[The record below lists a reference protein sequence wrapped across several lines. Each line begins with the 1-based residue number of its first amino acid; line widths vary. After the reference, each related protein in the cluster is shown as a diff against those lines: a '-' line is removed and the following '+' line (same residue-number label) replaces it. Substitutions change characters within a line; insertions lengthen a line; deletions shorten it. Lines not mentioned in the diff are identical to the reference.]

1 MLLFRSF
8 AVAVAVVCGLVSGFA
23 DAQQYP
29 VKPIRLLVGFPPG
42 GGSDISARIVATAIE
57 RRIGQPF
64 VVENRPGAGGVLAA
78 RQAAQAAP
86 DGYTLLYTGATASQW
101 PLLYKDLQ
109 FDPING
115 LAPISRGPEFWMFL
129 LANGQVPATTV
140 AELISFSKANPGR
153 INYAS
158 ISRNSTMFAVEAFRR
173 ASGLDATEVPY
184 QGNAAFNTALL
195 RNEVQLVATTVGADM
210 KEYITAGKV
219 RALMVFGTQR
229 SPQLPNVPS
238 ATEMGMNLP
247 GFGWFGL
254 FAPKGTPKAIIDR
267 LSSEMRRAAEDVEVQ
282 KLVERA
288 GATMMAS
295 TPEEFQAQL
304 QADYRTWKAVADA
317 IGLKP
322 E

>member
-1 MLLFRSF
+1 MLFRLLT
-8 AVAVAVVCGLVSGFA
+8 AAAAAIGVLVSGVGM
-23 DAQQYP
+23 AQQYP
-29 VKPIRLLVGFPPG
+29 TKPIRLVVGYPPG
-42 GGSDISARIVATAIE
+42 GGSDVSARIVATAIE
-57 RRIGQPF
+57 RRLGQSL

-78 RQAAQAAP
+78 RQVAQATP

-101 PLLYKDLQ
+101 PLLFKDLQ

-115 LAPISRGPEFWMFL
+115 LAAVSKGPEFWMFL
-129 LANGQVPATTV
+129 VSNGQVPVATV
-140 AELISFSKANPGR
+140 SELIAYTKANPGR
-153 INYAS
+153 INFAS
-158 ISRNSTMFAVEAFRR
+158 IARNSTMFAMEAFRR
-173 ASGLDATEVPY
+173 ASGMNATEITY

-210 KEYITAGKV
+210 KEHVSSGKV

-229 SPQLPNVPS
+229 SPQLPDVPS
-238 ATEMGMNLP
+238 ASELGLNLP

-254 FAPKGTPKAIIDR
+254 FAPKGTPKPILDR
-267 LSSEMRRAAEDVEVQ
+267 VSAEMRRSAEDAEVR
-282 KLVERA
+282 KLIDRV
-288 GATMMAS
+288 GATMFAS

-304 QADYRTWKAVADA
+304 QSDHRTWKAVADA